1 MALDS
6 NDSTQSMSVPGD
18 SNAGMATITGL
29 SSSTT
34 YRIEVAA
41 RNGAGIGDLSAS
53 LFVKTLDSRS
63 ESLY

>member
-6 NDSTQSMSVPGD
+6 NGGPQSMPVPGD
-18 SNAGMATITGL
+18 SNGGIATITGL

-41 RNGAGIGDLSAS
+41 RNGAGIGDQSAS
-53 LFVKTLDSRS
+53 LFVTTLDSMF